1 MIVGILQ
8 VELAIPES
16 GSLKDKRSVIRSLK
30 DHLRR
35 DLKLSASEVA
45 QQDNPALG
53 VLGMAIVT
61 TDGRGAGTVL
71 DHATEMVRREARAE
85 VVTTRRWITRVQD
98 LAPSAA
104 NMDQLDATALASEML
119 TYVSDAD
126 LNEADLGG
134 DDLSNG
140 ASHDPGAEA
149 HP

>member
-45 QQDNPALG
+45 QQDNPAIG

-61 TDGRGAGTVL
+61 SDGRGAGTVL
-71 DHATEMVRREARAE
+71 DHASEMLRRETRAE
-85 VVTTRRWITRVQD
+85 VVATRRWITRVQD
-98 LAPSAA
+98 LAPNAA
-104 NMDQLDATALASEML
+104 SINELDAGALASEML
-119 TYVSDAD
+119 TYVSDSDLAEGELDAD
-126 LNEADLGG
+126 
-134 DDLSNG
+134 SQ
-140 ASHDPGAEA
+140 SHRDGEDRP
-149 HP
+149 